1 MTALFQRI
9 QPSNK
14 FRIGVNTMAKLL
26 KIPQNLIVRVEC
38 WRYVIFVHRLDI
50 GGQFVSYRKL
60 QEWQNAVA
68 CQIQKCSNKEQ
79 LESLWPMIEKDEKKH
94 KTQYKESVVPC
105 LLKIWR
111 KCWVKFPDAFTDT
124 NELLNQRS
132 LP

>member
-1 MTALFQRI
+1 MSALFQRI
-9 QPSNK
+9 EPSKK
-14 FRIGVNTMAKLL
+14 FRINVNTIARLL
-26 KIPQNLIVRVEC
+26 RIPKNLIVRVEC
-38 WRYVIFVHRLDI
+38 WRYVIFVHRRDV

-68 CQIQKCSNKEQ
+68 CQIQKCSTRQQ

-94 KTQYKESVVPC
+94 KTQYKESVVPF

-111 KCWVKFPDAFTDT
+111 KCWLALPDAFTDT